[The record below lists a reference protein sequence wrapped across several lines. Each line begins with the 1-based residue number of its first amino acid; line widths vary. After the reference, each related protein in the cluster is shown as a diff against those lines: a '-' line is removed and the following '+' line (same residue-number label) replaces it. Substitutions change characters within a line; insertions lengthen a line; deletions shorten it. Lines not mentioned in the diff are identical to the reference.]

1 MDTRVELAVAHWGP
15 RFVTNGVTLSDFERI
30 TSSIDVWDDWCS
42 AWCSAAEEHEQL
54 GTAALADGR
63 RRSAGVHL
71 AQAAVYYH
79 FAKFMFV
86 HDIPAMRAAHERAVT
101 CLTAA
106 LPFLDPPGRRIE
118 VPFEGATLVGVLRTP
133 AGGGPHPAVLMI
145 SGLDS
150 AKEELRSTEQ
160 LFLDR
165 GLATFSVDGP
175 GQGEVEY
182 ALPIRPDWEV
192 PGGALLDALCALPE
206 IDEDRI
212 GVWGVSLGG
221 YYSPRVASG
230 DARVRACIALAGPWN
245 FGAGWDGDVEREGA
259 VGDLPAGRDPAGG
272 DVVRRLGPGQR
283 LAAPVLALPDE
294 RLVVGPLLRPAVETH
309 TRDVQPAT
317 DEPRRPF
324 GSAREVDDRV
334 PRPGELEPEVRD
346 DRGPEALRLVDG
358 DPVQRVVVGGAERPA
373 EAGHV
378 RLLHE
383 LRARASGVVV
393 AVHGGEPSAAST
405 EQC

>member
-54 GTAALADGR
+54 GTAALADAR

-86 HDIPAMRAAHERAVT
+86 HDIPAMRAAHERAVA

-133 AGGGPHPAVLMI
+133 AGPGPHPAVLMI

-150 AKEELRSTEQ
+150 AKEELRSTDQ
-160 LFLDR
+160 LLLDR

-230 DARVRACIALAGPWN
+230 DARGRACIALAGPWN
-245 FGAGWDGDVEREGA
+245 FGAGWEGLNELTRAAFRVRSGCSDDEQAHRRALELNLDGRAAMITCPLLV
-259 VGDLPAGRDPAGG
+259 VAGRRDRIIPWQDAVRLTERAGG
-272 DVVRRLGPGQR
+272 PTELLMLDEGNHGCMNVAQQHRPRSADWMARQLG
-283 LAAPVLALPDE
+283 V
-294 RLVVGPLLRPAVETH
+294 
-309 TRDVQPAT
+309 T
-317 DEPRRPF
+317 D
-324 GSAREVDDRV
+324 
-334 PRPGELEPEVRD
+334 L
-346 DRGPEALRLVDG
+346 
-358 DPVQRVVVGGAERPA
+358 
-373 EAGHV
+373 
-378 RLLHE
+378 
-383 LRARASGVVV
+383 
-393 AVHGGEPSAAST
+393 
-405 EQC
+405 